1 MNKFQMG
8 IVGGNRTGNPKFS
21 AGRGLGR
28 GKNFFQVM
36 GEESEG
42 GKVIK
47 MRKFPD
53 QGCSKLLWEEGLYLR
68 GNFPLRP
75 CMEHSLRDAL
85 ETNTKWLYQAQCI
98 LKSDKCAT

>member
-1 MNKFQMG
+1 MG
-8 IVGGNRTGNPKFS
+8 K
-21 AGRGLGR
+21 
-28 GKNFFQVM
+28 KNFS
-36 GEESEG
+36 GNGGGEG

-47 MRKFPD
+47 MRKFPH

-68 GNFPLRP
+68 GNFPPSLLRP